1 MCVYHWCLRWFV
13 RTVYVCASL
22 GLEMVC
28 EDSVHV
34 CITGA

>member
-1 MCVYHWCLRWFV
+1 MCVSLGLEMVCEDSV
-13 RTVYVCASL
+13 RVCIT

>member
-1 MCVYHWCLRWFV
+1 MCASLGLEMVCEDSV
-13 RTVYVCASL
+13 RVCASL

-28 EDSVHV
+28 EDSVRV